1 MDRIRN
7 ASSQQELMDSFKEF
21 GRSVVELSERAAQRQ
36 AVSRNLK
43 RIFIIVVAFAIFCH
57 HCCHF
62 CIFSSLLLSLK
73 FLYSLTMIAKDLIK
87 QQNRITSVV

>member
-43 RIFIIVVAFAIFCH
+43 RIFIIVVAFAI
-57 HCCHF
+57 
-62 CIFSSLLLSLK
+62 LLLKS
-73 FLYSLTMIAKDLIK
+73 
-87 QQNRITSVV
+87 NNE